1 MTSHDDAMTSREN
14 LTLAVSRGVEE
25 LWLTDGSGGS
35 VQKASPPFLGLSLQ
49 IERHSHHSDVYEIT

>member
-49 IERHSHHSDVYEIT
+49 IERHH